1 MKLTESYLRNLIKQA
16 INEMHDDD
24 FPAMKEP
31 HFNPSRPADDYQ
43 DLYAQYVPDI
53 LNSNEF
59 NELVNDLNKLRPSLK
74 KIGVDPERLLRNQ
87 LANMESNRR
96 PAYEDENSGYDY

>member
-1 MKLTESYLRNLIKQA
+1 LT
-16 INEMHDDD
+16 
-24 FPAMKEP
+24 
-31 HFNPSRPADDYQ
+31 
-43 DLYAQYVPDI
+43 
-53 LNSNEF
+53 SNEF

-87 LANMESNRR
+87 LSNMESNRR

>member
-16 INEMHDDD
+16 LNEINDE
-24 FPAMKEP
+24 FPAN
-31 HFNPSRPADDYQ
+31 FNPSRPADDYQ

-53 LNSNEF
+53 LTSNEF

-96 PAYEDENSGYDY
+96 PEYEDENSGYDY